1 MTDHEHLAERLRTS
15 IGGLVRATR
24 TRADA
29 LPPPIAQTLGLLD
42 RDGEA
47 SIASL
52 AQRRRVRHQ
61 SQSRTVKDL
70 EDLGYAARR
79 ANPHDAR
86 GRVIAITPAGRAAL
100 DRDRRARRDWLAA
113 AIATTLA
120 PAEQALLA
128 ELPALLDRL
137 TAHAAD
143 TDPAD
148 PR

>member
-1 MTDHEHLAERLRTS
+1 MTDHDQLAERLRTS
-15 IGGLVRATR
+15 IGGLVRTTR
-24 TRADA
+24 AQADA

-47 SIASL
+47 GIASL

-70 EDLGYAARR
+70 ESLGYAVRR
-79 ANPHDAR
+79 PDPRDGR
-86 GRVIAITPAGRAAL
+86 GRVIAITPEGRAAL

-113 AIATTLA
+113 AIATVLT
-120 PAEQALLA
+120 PDERDRLA

-137 TAHAAD
+137 TASAGPH
-143 TDPAD
+143 
-148 PR
+148 

>member
-1 MTDHEHLAERLRTS
+1 MPDHEHLAERLRTS
-15 IGGLVRATR
+15 IGALVRITR
-24 TRADA
+24 SQADA
-29 LPPPIAQTLGLLD
+29 LAPPVAQTLGLLD

-70 EDLGYAARR
+70 EDLGYVHRR
-79 ANPHDAR
+79 HDPHDGR
-86 GRVIAITPAGRAAL
+86 GRVIAITPEGRAAL

-113 AIATTLA
+113 AIATTLT
-120 PAEQALLA
+120 PAEQDVLA

-143 TDPAD
+143 TAE

>member
-24 TRADA
+24 SHADA
-29 LPPPIAQTLGLLD
+29 LAPPIAQTLGLLD

-70 EDLGYAARR
+70 EGLGYAARR
-79 ANPHDAR
+79 DDPRDAR
-86 GRVIAITPAGRAAL
+86 GRVIAITPEGRAAL

-113 AIATTLA
+113 AIATTLT

-137 TAHAAD
+137 SPHTY
-143 TDPAD
+143 P

>member
-1 MTDHEHLAERLRTS
+1 MTDHDQLAERLRTS
-15 IGGLVRATR
+15 IGGLVRTTR
-24 TRADA
+24 SRADA
-29 LPPPIAQTLGLLD
+29 LAPPIAQTLGLLD
-42 RDGEA
+42 REGEA

-70 EDLGYAARR
+70 ESLGYAARR
-79 ANPHDAR
+79 PDPRDGR
-86 GRVIAITPAGRAAL
+86 GRVIAITPEGRAAL

-113 AIATTLA
+113 AIATVLT
-120 PAEQALLA
+120 PDEQDRLA

-137 TAHAAD
+137 TDSAHA
-143 TDPAD
+143 